1 MGRCCFNEPRN
12 PTQAHVPCPAERT
25 ARERGEPAGQL
36 APSGSGGVVAE
47 DGQGCGGDYGGG
59 AE

>member
-1 MGRCCFNEPRN
+1 MGRCCFNESRN

-36 APSGSGGVVAE
+36 ASSRSGGVVEE
-47 DGQGCGGDYGGG
+47 DG
-59 AE
+59 